1 MAKIVKID
9 KKQRVLQFLQTGEPL
24 TAVHA
29 AHYCGTIH
37 LSQIISDLKKEGY
50 DITSIK
56 KVDLEGDQYVA
67 YKLNTETMRK
77 AA

>member
-1 MAKIVKID
+1 MAKITKVD
-9 KKQRVLQFLQTGEPL
+9 KKIRVLQFLMTGEPL

-37 LSQIISDLKKEGY
+37 LSQIISDLKKEGHH
-50 DITSIK
+50 IETLK
-56 KVDLEGDQYVA
+56 KRDLEGDVYAA
-67 YKLNTETMRK
+67 YRL